1 MKIMDTIPCP
11 NCGKQIQVTEAL
23 KHQLEEKIKAA
34 EAIKYK
40 EELVRLRPKLQSKP
54 KKNFKPV

>member
-1 MKIMDTIPCP
+1 MEIMDTIPCP

-40 EELVRLRPKLQSKP
+40 EE
-54 KKNFKPV
+54 